1 MLAKTFARC
10 IDNSTFLT
18 KELKIEFC
26 AILLSAIVDSSYQP
40 KTTDLT
46 KKLKNKSVHSGIK
59 LLKRYP
65 RKGIE
70 VLVDLIMFE
79 LIYNQN
85 YTQDDLFQF
94 YSEIFSC
101 FFERSLVEVSE

>member
-1 MLAKTFARC
+1 M
-10 IDNSTFLT
+10 
-18 KELKIEFC
+18 
-26 AILLSAIVDSSYQP
+26 LLSAIVDSSYQP
-40 KTTDLT
+40 KNTELT

-70 VLVDLIMFE
+70 VLVDLIMYE
-79 LIYNQN
+79 LINKQR
-85 YTQDDLFQF
+85 YTQDDLLQF

-101 FFERSLVEVSE
+101 FFDRSLVEINE